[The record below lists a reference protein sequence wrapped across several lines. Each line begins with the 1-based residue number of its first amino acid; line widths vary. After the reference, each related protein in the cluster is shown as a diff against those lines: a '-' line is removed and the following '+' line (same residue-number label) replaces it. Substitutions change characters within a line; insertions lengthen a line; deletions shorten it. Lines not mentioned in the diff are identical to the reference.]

1 MRWLARRGVAALGA
15 GDAAA
20 AAGVR
25 AWQGRARGAGGWCG
39 AAFCVHHWY
48 SVGERAWG
56 SARACCAGWCYAAG
70 AIRVGGPHGRG
81 TLLRPCAPCNPA
93 RLMTQIL
100 GWGTLVDTAE
110 TLGRNPRVPAAEGR
124 RGAGSS
130 TVPYFPRNAVV
141 AGRWCPVR
149 SLMQSISFQSH
160 YQTIFCSRSVH
171 GFRIP
176 PCGCRRARRSDTP
189 GIGGGVFMATMVGGG
204 ASS

>member
-1 MRWLARRGVAALGA
+1 MPIMMAKSHHGGGLRRLARRGVAALGA

-25 AWQGRARGAGGWCG
+25 AWPGRTHGAGGCCG
-39 AAFCVHHWY
+39 GAFCVHRWY
-48 SVGERAWG
+48 SVCGRCGRGERARG
-56 SARACCAGWCYAAG
+56 SAQACCAGWRCAAG

-110 TLGRNPRVPAAEGR
+110 TLGRNPRIPATEGR

-149 SLMQSISFQSH
+149 SLSQSISFQPRTNTVPLPRT
-160 YQTIFCSRSVH
+160 QP
-171 GFRIP
+171 IP
-176 PCGCRRARRSDTP
+176 PSVCSL
-189 GIGGGVFMATMVGGG
+189 VV
-204 ASS
+204 